1 MINKLPSSLTLW
13 VLLLALILLSPLLWY
28 VVWALLR

>member
-1 MINKLPSSLTLW
+1 MNRPASSLTLW

-28 VVWALLR
+28 VVWALLQ